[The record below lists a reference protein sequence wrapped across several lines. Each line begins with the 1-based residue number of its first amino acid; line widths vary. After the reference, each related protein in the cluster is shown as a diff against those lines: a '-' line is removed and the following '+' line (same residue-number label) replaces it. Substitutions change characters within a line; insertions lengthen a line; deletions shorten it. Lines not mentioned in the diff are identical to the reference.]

1 MDNREN
7 KINWHGNSERIFAYG
22 QLEQEDEALRR
33 RPDLDE
39 GRGGLDDSGP
49 CPRTLACTQVIAGM
63 RGDEQK
69 LRNQGVQSAALPVL
83 AGDHP
88 GLLFYNAPILL
99 PTSHCHSFW
108 DVFGPE

>member
-1 MDNREN
+1 MLCWR
-7 KINWHGNSERIFAYG
+7 
-22 QLEQEDEALRR
+22 
-33 RPDLDE
+33 
-39 GRGGLDDSGP
+39 RGGLDDSGP

-99 PTSHCHSFW
+99 LRHTAILFGTY
-108 DVFGPE
+108 FGPE

>member
-1 MDNREN
+1 MPWNA
-7 KINWHGNSERIFAYG
+7 GNMLCWRA
-22 QLEQEDEALRR
+22 
-33 RPDLDE
+33 
-39 GRGGLDDSGP
+39 GGLDDSGP

-63 RGDEQK
+63 RGDERK

-99 PTSHCHSFW
+99 LRHTAILLGTY
-108 DVFGPE
+108 FGPE